1 MSGGRHAEEDLRFQ
15 LRPDAAIED
24 FDERALVLLCDSLQL
39 RELNASARK
48 VVGRLDGRRT
58 VKDIA
63 GALAAESGVPAPAML
78 EVVLGALK
86 QMEAQGVVRRA
97 VKLAK
102 ERPEDM
108 SLARYLVDPDVSFRQ
123 EDDDGGLLYSAE
135 TDSLEVLNPVAV
147 AIWSFLAAPR
157 TQTEVVDHLCAVC
170 EGTVREQVEKDT
182 GEFLEAML
190 KKGFIGVV
198 EEPA

>member
-1 MSGGRHAEEDLRFQ
+1 MSGGRPAEEDLRFQ
-15 LRPDAAIED
+15 LRSDAALED

-39 RELNASARK
+39 RELNAAARK

-63 GALAAESGVPAPAML
+63 EALAAESGVPAPEML
-78 EVVLGALK
+78 EAVLGALL
-86 QMEAQGVVRRA
+86 QMEAQGVVRRT
-97 VKLAK
+97 VKLAT

-108 SLARYLVDPDVSFRQ
+108 SAAKYLVDPDVSFRQ
-123 EDDDGGLLYSAE
+123 EDDDGGILYNAE

-157 TQTEVVDHLCAVC
+157 TQAEVVDHLCAVC
-170 EGTVREQVEKDT
+170 EGAVRKDVEKDT